1 MADSG
6 LQAAPRLRVAE
17 RDQARVGP
25 LPEYNSPEGGFMATQ
40 PDRRTSARE
49 TLRLRSIEP
58 MFTVTDIERS
68 VRFYTDVLGFVVDEK
83 YNGENGKLQ
92 GVMLKAGVC
101 RLALSQDDWAKGRDR
116 QRGVAVRVWCTT
128 VQDIDALAERVK
140 ADGYKL
146 TQEPTDQPW
155 GGRSFALDDPDGF
168 HLTIYRPA

>member
-1 MADSG
+1 
-6 LQAAPRLRVAE
+6 
-17 RDQARVGP
+17 
-25 LPEYNSPEGGFMATQ
+25 MATQ

-58 MFTVTDIERS
+58 ILTVTDIERS
-68 VRFYTDVLGFVVDEK
+68 VRFYTEVLGFVVDEK
-83 YNGENGKLQ
+83 FNSESGTLQ

-101 RLALSQDDWAKGRDR
+101 RLGLSQDDWAKGRDR
-116 QRGVAVRVWCTT
+116 QRGVGVRVWCTT
-128 VQDIDALAERVK
+128 AQDIDAFARRVK

-146 TQEPTDQPW
+146 TQEPADQPW